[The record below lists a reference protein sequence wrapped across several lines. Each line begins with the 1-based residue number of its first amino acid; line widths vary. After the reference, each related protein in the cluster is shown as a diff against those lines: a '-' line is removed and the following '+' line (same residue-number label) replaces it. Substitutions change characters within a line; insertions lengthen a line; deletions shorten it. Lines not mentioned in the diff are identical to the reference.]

1 MNFRVI
7 IVGLLLLVV
16 GLSHW
21 LTPTE
26 TYILY
31 GLHVAMRKM
40 FILPVVLA
48 AIWFN
53 RRGAFVAALIATAVY
68 VPHVYL
74 QWSGEAAEQLN
85 QASDVVVIWA
95 IAILTSW
102 LVENEK
108 TALQMIVQSNSETL
122 FALVAALD
130 TREHETGQHSL
141 RVRAY
146 ALHIGKQL
154 ALPQQDMRVLEQAAL
169 LHDVGKIGI
178 PDHILRKPG
187 ALNDQEMNA
196 MRKHPE
202 IGYRILEP
210 IRFLKNT
217 AAAVYAHHEKFDGT
231 GYPRGLRGESTPL
244 AARIFAVADAFDALT
259 SDRPYRGA
267 VSIDEACDII
277 KRDRERH
284 FDPAVVDA
292 FLKIPEEDWVQIRQ
306 AVKDKSAMVELQT
319 GTVSLE

>member
-1 MNFRVI
+1 MRFRLI
-7 IVGLLLLVV
+7 FIGLLLLAV

-21 LTPTE
+21 LTPTQ
-26 TYILY
+26 TYAFHA
-31 GLHVAMRKM
+31 LHVAMRKI

-53 RRGAFVAALIATAVY
+53 RPGAFIAAMIATAVY
-68 VPHVYL
+68 VPHIYL

-95 IAILTSW
+95 IALLTGW

-108 TALQMIVQSNSETL
+108 TALQMVARSNRETL
-122 FALVAALD
+122 LALVAALD
-130 TREHETGQHSL
+130 TREHETGQHSI

-146 ALHIGKQL
+146 ALRIGKQL
-154 ALPQQDMRVLEQAAL
+154 TLSQQDMRVLEQAAL
-169 LHDVGKIGI
+169 LHDVGKIGV

-187 ALNDQEMNA
+187 ALNDQEMRT
-196 MRKHPE
+196 MREHPE
-202 IGYRILEP
+202 IGYRILQP
-210 IRFLKNT
+210 IRSLEKT

-244 AARIFAVADAFDALT
+244 VARVFAVADAFDALT
-259 SDRPYRGA
+259 SDRPYHGA
-267 VSIDEACDII
+267 VPISEARDVIQ
-277 KRDRERH
+277 RDRGQH

-292 FLKIPEEDWVQIRQ
+292 FMQIPDKDLIQVRQ
-306 AVKDKSAMVELQT
+306 GVGYKSAGSRLAGST
-319 GTVSLE
+319 N

>member
-1 MNFRVI
+1 VKYRVL
-7 IVGLLLLVV
+7 IVGLLLLTV
-16 GLSHW
+16 GVSHW
-21 LTPTE
+21 LTPIE
-26 TYILY
+26 QNFFHA
-31 GLHVAMRKM
+31 LHITMRKM
-40 FILPVVLA
+40 FLLPVVLA
-48 AIWFN
+48 AIWFGL
-53 RRGAFVAALIATAVY
+53 RGACLAALTATAIY
-68 VPHVYL
+68 VPHML
-74 QWSGEAAEQLN
+74 IQWQGQTAENFN
-85 QASDVVVIWA
+85 QASDLIVLWTVA
-95 IAILTSW
+95 LLAGW

-108 TALQMIVQSNSETL
+108 TALQMAARSNRETL

-130 TREHETGQHSL
+130 TREHETGQHSF

-154 ALPQQDMRVLEQAAL
+154 ALPPQDMRVLEQAAL

-178 PDHILRKPG
+178 PDDILRKPG
-187 ALNDQEMNA
+187 ALNDQEMNT

-231 GYPRGLRGESTPL
+231 GYPRGLRGESTPFV
-244 AARIFAVADAFDALT
+244 ARIFAVADAFDALT

-267 VSIDEACDII
+267 VPISEARDVIQ
-277 KRDRERH
+277 RDRGQH

-292 FLKIPEEDWVQIRQ
+292 FLQIPDEDWTRIRQ
-306 AVKDKSAMVELQT
+306 GVEDKSAMVKLRA
-319 GTVSLE
+319 GHVSLE